1 MLEKKKL
8 NGYYNYTVIL
18 TYLGML
24 CGFTG
29 ITFVISGDYRNA
41 LICLMMS
48 GVFDMFDGAVAATKE
63 RTEKEKKFGVEIDSL
78 SDLICFGVFPALFL
92 YEVSG
97 RDGVAFVCGSFYV
110 LCALVRLAYF
120 NVCEMER
127 QEKEAGSRTW
137 YTGLPVTT
145 VALILPV
152 VFAGTNNLKL
162 QTARVLSVVLTI
174 MAAAFLFPFK
184 IKKPYI
190 VGKVS
195 IVAAGIV
202 EFVILV
208 MGIGM
213 DI

>member
-1 MLEKKKL
+1 MEKKKL

-29 ITFVISGDYRNA
+29 ITFIMADDYRHA
-41 LICLMMS
+41 LICLMAA
-48 GVFDMFDGAVAATKE
+48 GVFDMFDGAVASTKE
-63 RTEKEKKFGVEIDSL
+63 RTEREKRFGIEIDSL

-97 RDGVAFVCGSFYV
+97 RSGFAFLCSCFYV
-110 LCALVRLAYF
+110 LCALIRLSYF
-120 NVCEMER
+120 NVCEIER
-127 QEKEAGSRTW
+127 QEQETGSRTC

-162 QTARVLSVVLTI
+162 QMVQILSFVLTG
-174 MAAAFLFPFK
+174 MAVAFLLPFK

-190 VGKVS
+190 AGKISLV
-195 IVAAGIV
+195 VAGIV
-202 EFVILV
+202 EFVVLL

>member
-1 MLEKKKL
+1 MEKKKL

-29 ITFVISGDYRNA
+29 ITFIMADDYRHA
-41 LICLMMS
+41 LICLMAA
-48 GVFDMFDGAVAATKE
+48 GVFDMFDGAVASTKE
-63 RTEKEKKFGVEIDSL
+63 RTEREKRFGIEIDSL

-92 YEVSG
+92 YEVGGRSG
-97 RDGVAFVCGSFYV
+97 LVFICGSFYV
-110 LCALVRLAYF
+110 LCALIRLSYF
-120 NVCEMER
+120 NVCEIER
-127 QEKEAGSRTW
+127 QEQETGSRTC

-162 QTARVLSVVLTI
+162 QVVQILSFVLTG
-174 MAAAFLFPFK
+174 MAVAFLLPFK

-190 VGKVS
+190 AGKISLV
-195 IVAAGIV
+195 VAGIV
-202 EFVILV
+202 EFVVLL

>member
-1 MLEKKKL
+1 MEKKKL

-29 ITFVISGDYRNA
+29 ITFIMADDYRHA
-41 LICLMMS
+41 LICLMAA
-48 GVFDMFDGAVAATKE
+48 GVFDMFDGAVASTKE
-63 RTEKEKKFGVEIDSL
+63 RTEREKRFGIEIDSL

-97 RDGVAFVCGSFYV
+97 RSESAFLCSCFYV
-110 LCALVRLAYF
+110 LCALIRLSYF

-127 QEKEAGSRTW
+127 QAQETGSRTC

-152 VFAGTNNLKL
+152 VFVGTNNLKL
-162 QTARVLSVVLTI
+162 QVVQILSFVLTG
-174 MAAAFLFPFK
+174 MAVAFLLPFK

-190 VGKVS
+190 AGKISLV
-195 IVAAGIV
+195 VAGIV
-202 EFVILV
+202 EFVVLL